1 VIEVPRDRYGRPLI
15 IPAHGDDRTLQP
27 YMRVTTFAGVLED
40 THGLQKWFQRQT
52 MLGLAERPDLI
63 LAVKAHR
70 DDKTKL
76 TQIAEDA
83 MQVAASSAA
92 ANVGTALHKLTED
105 IDRGID
111 VGKIPGEY
119 QKDLDAY
126 KQTLELHSVAP
137 IAMERFVVL
146 DDLKVAGTFD
156 RLVDHRGQFYIADI
170 KTGSI
175 EYGKVKIAI
184 QLACYAHGNYY
195 DPDGGIRSTIPDIN
209 LDRGII
215 IHLPAGEH
223 RCTLHWVDLKAGW
236 QAAQLADQVRAWRMR
251 KTLFTQMN
259 PETAAVTNLRPLVGD
274 PVLAEIQAAATVAEL
289 GACWRANHQ
298 TWTDEHTHAAAH
310 RKKQL
315 TA

>member
-1 VIEVPRDRYGRPLI
+1 MVEVPRDRYGRPLI
-15 IPAHGDDRTLQP
+15 IPPHGGELQP

-52 MLGLAERPDLI
+52 MLGLVERPDLI

-70 DDKTKL
+70 QDKTKL

-111 VGKIPGEY
+111 VGTIPGEY
-119 QKDLDAY
+119 QQDLDAY
-126 KQTLELHSVAP
+126 QRTLEYNQVAP
-137 IAMERFVVL
+137 IALERFVVL

-184 QLACYAHGNYY
+184 QLACYAHGAYY
-195 DPDGGIRSTIPDIN
+195 DPDGGIRSSIPDIN
-209 LDRGII
+209 QEKGII
-215 IHLPAGEH
+215 IHLPAGQH
-223 RCTLHWVDLKAGW
+223 TCTLYWVDLKAGW
-236 QAAQLADQVRAWRMR
+236 EAAQLADSVRAWRMR
-251 KTLFTQMN
+251 RSLFTQFDLDAA
-259 PETAAVTNLRPLVGD
+259 AAVTNLRPLIGD
-274 PVLAEIQAAATVAEL
+274 PILAEIHAASTVAAL

-298 TWTDEHTHAAAH
+298 QWTDEHTHAAAR